1 MKKNV
6 TVIGAGYVGMSTA
19 VMLSQ
24 KNNVKVF
31 DINNKKLD
39 LINSKI
45 SPVNENFISKFLSD
59 KKLSIAGVNSFDKS
73 IVDADFIF
81 LALPTDYDEKKK
93 SFDTNILESVI
104 KDAINI
110 NKSSIIIIKSTV
122 PVGFTRLQ
130 SKLNETSQLVFSP
143 EFLREGSSLEDSVS
157 PSRVI
162 FGCKSNTNFNKL
174 SKLIK
179 TCTSGNPYKT
189 LHMSSCDAEA
199 VKLFSN
205 SYLALR
211 VSFFN
216 ELDNY
221 SIFKNLD
228 TKNIIDGMSLDSRI
242 GNYYNN
248 PSFGFGGYCLP
259 KDTKQLNQSYE
270 NIPNSI
276 IASINK
282 SNQERSEFIAN
293 EINNLCNGNYIGI
306 FRLLM
311 KQNSDN
317 YRSSS
322 IISIIKYLLKMD
334 KKVIVFE
341 PLLDKNE
348 INLEVE
354 ITNDLED
361 FKKRA
366 DLIVTNRNSHYL
378 KDVISKVYS
387 RDIYNKDTW
396 LFLKALIKVN
406 HI

>member
-387 RDIYNKDTW
+387 RDIYNKDT
-396 LFLKALIKVN
+396 
-406 HI
+406 